1 MVEPAPVPMPAEK
14 TNRAYSSSHTMKLK
28 LSEFVSFH
36 FVKFAVFIHQ
46 ASLNSFRLTE
56 YADFSAFINIM
67 KTGFCANKTG

>member
-46 ASLNSFRLTE
+46 AS
-56 YADFSAFINIM
+56 
-67 KTGFCANKTG
+67 